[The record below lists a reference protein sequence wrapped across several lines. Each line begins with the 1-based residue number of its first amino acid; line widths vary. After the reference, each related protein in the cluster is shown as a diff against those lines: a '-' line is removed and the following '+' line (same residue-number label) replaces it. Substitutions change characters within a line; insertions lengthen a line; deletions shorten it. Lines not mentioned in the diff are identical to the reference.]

1 MPLDMFDHSSPAE
14 LYTVCRRRTL
24 SSSAKYRGFD
34 TAAKAIRYSIE
45 ERATASLP
53 GAVLEVDGE
62 HFGRDDI
69 RKLSNSSIS
78 PLRQKT
84 EKARNAE
91 KA

>member
-1 MPLDMFDHSSPAE
+1 MPLDMFDYSSPAE
-14 LYTVCRRRTL
+14 LYTVNRRRTL
-24 SSSAKYRGFD
+24 SSSTKYLRFD
-34 TAAKAIRYSIE
+34 SAAKAIRYSIE
-45 ERATASLP
+45 ELASASLP

-62 HFGRDDI
+62 RYGQDDI
-69 RKLSNSSIS
+69 RKLYNSSTY